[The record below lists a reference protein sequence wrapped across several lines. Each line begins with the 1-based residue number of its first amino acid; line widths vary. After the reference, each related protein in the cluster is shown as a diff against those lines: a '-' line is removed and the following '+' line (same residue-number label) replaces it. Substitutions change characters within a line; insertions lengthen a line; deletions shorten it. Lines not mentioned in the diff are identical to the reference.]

1 MRFRHLVP
9 LLLAG
14 FLLPVIIPGG
24 VPEAGAQTEVDRA
37 EEAVDRAAAERTAAE
52 AMVEAWATRRGTIQD
67 RVMATLFSLEQTN
80 DELEG
85 VAFEVFDLREAI
97 FDAEARVRSLREITE
112 ARAVQAYMNGATPG
126 ALSIW
131 AASTFEQTALLE
143 ETAAS
148 AQRADSIELASLATE
163 RAELAVLQ
171 EGYQQTHQRLSSLRE
186 DIMREGHALQDL
198 FAQIDAEYVTAY
210 EGLQRADGAFQ
221 RALSEAEAAERRR
234 AALAGVEPWRP
245 LVEHYFPGDRVEEAL
260 RVMRCESS
268 GNPDAVHPESDAS
281 GLFQFLAGTWTFASI
296 RAGFPGASRFDA
308 EANVAAASWLVE
320 YSIRTAHP
328 RGAWGHWVCQP

>member
-1 MRFRHLVP
+1 MP

-14 FLLPVIIPGG
+14 ILLPVIIPGG

-37 EEAVDRAAAERTAAE
+37 EEAVDRAADERAAAE
-52 AMVEAWATRRGTIQD
+52 AMVEAWATRRGTVQD
-67 RVMATLFSLEQTN
+67 RVMATLFSLEQAN
-80 DELEG
+80 DELEA
-85 VAFEVFDLREAI
+85 VAFEVFDRREAI

-112 ARAVQAYMNGATPG
+112 ARAVEAYMNGASPG
-126 ALSIW
+126 ALSMW

-148 AQRADSIELASLATE
+148 AQRADAIELASLATE
-163 RAELAVLQ
+163 RAQLAVLQ

-186 DIMREGHALQDL
+186 DMMREGHALQDL

-210 EGLQRADGAFQ
+210 EGLQKADGAFQ
-221 RALSEAEAAERRR
+221 QAVSEAEAAERRR
-234 AALAGVEPWRP
+234 AALAGVETWRP
-245 LVEHYFPGDRVEEAL
+245 LVEQYFPGDRVEEAL
-260 RVMRCESS
+260 RVMRCESG
-268 GNPDAVHPESDAS
+268 GNPDALHPESDAS

-296 RAGFPGASRFDA
+296 RAGFPGTSRFDA